1 MEPICHRCNGTVEPD
16 SFYCQNCGAPQV
28 RFVAPDQTSVA
39 TEEASPGNDA
49 HALREAISGGSIQ
62 WRQMIRI
69 AAGVALGV
77 GILSNLLAAGSVLW
91 VAAGAV
97 IVIGIYRRR
106 QPRARFGRAAGAR
119 VGALVGLMTAAV
131 ALAGNAVFLVI
142 QRYGMHQGSLI
153 DSQLDNIVKQAAQ
166 RAATMDPQAPV
177 AAITGFW
184 LSAEGRIGLILL
196 TMGFLALLIFLFA
209 IAGGM
214 LGAQIYR
221 APRGRN
227 AIL

>member
-1 MEPICHRCNGTVEPD
+1 MESICHRCNATVEPD
-16 SFYCQNCGAPQV
+16 SFYCHSCGAPQV
-28 RFVAPDQTSVA
+28 RFVEP
-39 TEEASPGNDA
+39 EEASAAAVEASSGDA
-49 HALREAISGGSIQ
+49 PHALRDSVSGGPIQ
-62 WRQMIRI
+62 WKPIIRI
-69 AAGVALGV
+69 AAAVALGV
-77 GILSNLLAAGSVLW
+77 GILSTLLAAGSVLW

-106 QPRARFGRAAGAR
+106 QPRVRLGRGAGAR
-119 VGALVGLMTAAV
+119 VGALVGLLTAAV

-142 QRYGMHQGSLI
+142 QRYGMHQGALI
-153 DSQLDNIVKQAAQ
+153 DNQLDSIVKQAAQ

-177 AAITGFW
+177 AALTGFW

-221 APRGRN
+221 APRSRT
-227 AIL
+227 L